1 MEACAMR
8 YADRIERRVA
18 RLRQRLRRFTGNS
31 AGSTA
36 VEFAIVAAPFMFMM
50 MSLFEIALL
59 YLTQASLDFALAEAQ
74 RLVRTGQVQTGG
86 ISQAEYYTRVCDRM
100 RAYMPVTCAG
110 NLTVDV
116 DSFPD
121 FGSVGNLNPL
131 NAAGQIDQTRVGFA
145 PGTANQ
151 VVLVRAYFEAEIFTP
166 GFRQVFA
173 NLPGG
178 KRLLSSTALFRTE
191 PYPT

>member
-1 MEACAMR
+1 MR
-8 YADRIERRVA
+8 YSDRIERRVA
-18 RLRQRLRRFTGNS
+18 RLRARLRRFVGNK
-31 AGSTA
+31 AGATA

-50 MSLFEIALL
+50 MALFEIALM
-59 YLTQASLDFALAEAQ
+59 YLTQASLDFAVAEAQ
-74 RLVRTGQVQTGG
+74 RLVRTGQAQT
-86 ISQAEYYTRVCDRM
+86 QNLNQTQVYTRICDRM
-100 RAYMPVTCAG
+100 RAYMPVTCA
-110 NLTVDV
+110 NSLFVDV

-131 NAAGQIDQTRVGFA
+131 NAAGQIDQTRIGFA

-166 GFRQVFA
+166 GFRQVYA
-173 NLPGG
+173 NLPSG

-191 PYPT
+191 PYQSP